1 MGKCMLAI
9 GVVLIHLTRS
19 LEAQELQPH
28 LRDRGTGVAT
38 SMFGTYVREGELLL
52 YPFFE
57 YYADSDLEYKPSEL
71 GYSGDVDYRGR
82 YRASE
87 GLIFLGYGITRNLA
101 FELEAAVISAQL
113 EKSPSD
119 PSAMPGKV
127 KESGI
132 GDVESQLRWR
142 WREESERR
150 PELFSYFETVFPL
163 QKNRKL
169 IGTPA
174 WEFKLGTGVI
184 RGYRWGT
191 MTFRAA
197 VEWSGEERKF
207 EWGEYALEYLK
218 RLSPQWR
225 IVTVI
230 EGNQLDEVE
239 LIPEIQ
245 WHLASRAFLKVNT
258 GFGLTR
264 NATDFA
270 PEVGLMLSF

>member
-1 MGKCMLAI
+1 MLKLLAI
-9 GVVLIHLTRS
+9 VVVLGHLARP
-19 LEAQELQPH
+19 LEAQELPIH

-38 SMFGTYVREGELLL
+38 SMFGTYVRQGELLV

-71 GYSGDVDYRGR
+71 GYSGDVDFRGR

-101 FELEAAVISAQL
+101 IELEAAVISARL
-113 EKSPSD
+113 EKSPAD
-119 PSAMPGKV
+119 PSAMPDEV
-127 KESGI
+127 KESGL

-142 WREESERR
+142 WGEESERR

-169 IGTPA
+169 IGTPD
-174 WEFKLGTGVI
+174 WEFKLGSGVT

-218 RLSPQWR
+218 RLSPRWR
-225 IVTVI
+225 LVTLI

-245 WHLASRAFLKVNT
+245 WHVGSRAFLKVNT
-258 GFGLTR
+258 GFGITR
-264 NATDFA
+264 HATDFA

>member
-1 MGKCMLAI
+1 MLKLLAI
-9 GVVLIHLTRS
+9 VVVLGHLARP
-19 LEAQELQPH
+19 LEAQELPIH

-38 SMFGTYVREGELLL
+38 SMFGTYVRQGELLV

-71 GYSGDVDYRGR
+71 GYSGDVDFRGR

-101 FELEAAVISAQL
+101 IELEAAVISARL
-113 EKSPSD
+113 EKSPAD
-119 PSAMPGKV
+119 PSAMPDEV
-127 KESGI
+127 KESGL

-169 IGTPA
+169 IGTSA
-174 WEFKLGTGVI
+174 WEFKLGSGVT

-225 IVTVI
+225 IVTLI

-245 WHLASRAFLKVNT
+245 WHLHSRAFLKVNT
-258 GFGLTR
+258 GFGITR